1 MRNRTVLVPFE
12 GLTKA
17 MESYLKDSGYIKQ
30 GEEIIYVDFNFYVDD
45 DDNIPVQVGL
55 LELIEDKSNG

>member
-1 MRNRTVLVPFE
+1 MKNRTILVPFE

-17 MESYLKDSGYIKQ
+17 MEAFLKQEGFVKE

-45 DDNIPVQVGL
+45 NDKIPVQVGL
-55 LELIEDKSNG
+55 LEFLEKPIE

>member
-1 MRNRTVLVPFE
+1 
-12 GLTKA
+12 